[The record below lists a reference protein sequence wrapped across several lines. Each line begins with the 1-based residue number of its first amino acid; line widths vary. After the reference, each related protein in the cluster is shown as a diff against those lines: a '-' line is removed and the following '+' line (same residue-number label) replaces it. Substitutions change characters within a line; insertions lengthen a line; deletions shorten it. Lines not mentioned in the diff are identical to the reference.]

1 MQERRREEDKKFILE
16 PSLAIAKVKE
26 VIETR
31 KKKGLEDAQ
40 LTITKCNNN
49 EWQ

>member
-1 MQERRREEDKKFILE
+1 MQERRREEDKKIILE
-16 PSLAIAKVKE
+16 PSLAKVKE